1 MLMNL
6 VTRVKNM
13 LVSPKTEWE
22 VIAAEQPNA
31 NQIITGFVVP
41 LTLIGAL
48 AAFIGYGFIG
58 SSILGVRIVS
68 ISWGIYYAI
77 VKLLLGI
84 LSVYITAFVVDALAP
99 SFESEKHQ
107 GRSMQLV
114 AYGSTPAL
122 VAAFFT
128 LLPPVAGVVTLIGG
142 IYSIYLWYLGLGP
155 IKKTP
160 EDKKVIYLVVIFIAM
175 LVVYLIISYIIS
187 LILLPMFGLGAY
199 GGFRV

>member
-1 MLMNL
+1 MNL

-13 LVSPKTEWE
+13 LLSPKTEWE
-22 VIAAEQPNA
+22 VIAAEQPNT

-58 SSILGVRIVS
+58 SSVLGVRIMS

-122 VAAFFT
+122 VAAFFAI
-128 LLPPVAGVVTLIGG
+128 LPPVAGVVTLIGG

-155 IKKTP
+155 VKKTP

-175 LVVYLIISYIIS
+175 LVVYLIISYIVS
-187 LILLPMFGLGAY
+187 LILMPLFGLGAY